1 MSSAA
6 EPGGRARGGIGPGGP
21 GEAPGPADQRPP
33 RPEAHAGTFYPADP
47 DQLEREVEALIR
59 DADLAARHEVPLP
72 RPPLGLLVPHAALH
86 FSGRVAAHGWR
97 QVREL
102 DPATV
107 VIAGTNHFAAWFAG
121 VGVWAGGAWQTPL
134 GPRAVDDELGAAT
147 EGLGRP
153 FVPTVD
159 AHLDEHSIEV
169 QLPLLAAVVPRSRIV
184 PLLVSLPDPAAC
196 REAGRWLGLLL
207 RDRLAAGE
215 RVVLVASSDLAHYPT
230 ESRAHEIDRQVLEP
244 ILALDP
250 WQLAR
255 RELELRRSGIRGLA
269 CGLCGFEP
277 VLFTLAAVR
286 EMGARRGILLAHGTS
301 ADVPGGDPGRVVGYA
316 AVEFVA

>member
-1 MSSAA
+1 MRPETSSGAVD
-6 EPGGRARGGIGPGGP
+6 
-21 GEAPGPADQRPP
+21 PGPTAAGPAGTPDDLRPP
-33 RPEAHAGTFYPADP
+33 RPEAQAGTFYPADP
-47 DQLEREVEALIR
+47 KQLASEVDALVEQA
-59 DADLAARHEVPLP
+59 DAAAAREAPP
-72 RPPLGLLVPHAALH
+72 PGPPLGLLVPHAALH
-86 FSGRVAAHGWR
+86 FSGWVAARGWR
-97 QVREL
+97 QLREL

-134 GPRAVDDELGAAT
+134 GPREIDDELGAAI

-153 FVPTVD
+153 FMPTVE

-169 QLPLLAAVVPRSRIV
+169 QLPLLAAVAPRSRIV

-196 REAGRWLGLLL
+196 REAGRRVGALL
-207 RDRLAAGE
+207 RDRLCAGE

-230 ESRAHEIDRQVLEP
+230 ESRAHEVDRHVLEP
-244 ILALDP
+244 ILVLDP

-255 RELELRRSGIRGLA
+255 RELELRGAGIRGLA

-277 VLFTLAAVR
+277 VLFTLAAAC
-286 EMGARRGILLAHGTS
+286 EMGATRGVLLAHGTS

>member
-1 MSSAA
+1 MSSPWG
-6 EPGGRARGGIGPGGP
+6 PGGRARGGLEPGGP
-21 GEAPGPADQRPP
+21 SDTPEPAERRPP
-33 RPEAHAGTFYPADP
+33 RPEAHAGTFYPAAP
-47 DQLEREVEALIR
+47 DQLSSEVRMLI
-59 DADLAARHEVPLP
+59 DQAELAEVRAAPSP
-72 RPPLGLLVPHAALH
+72 GRPIGLLVPHAALH
-86 FSGRVAAHGWR
+86 FSGRVAVQGWR
-97 QVREL
+97 QLREL

-107 VIAGTNHFAAWFAG
+107 VIAGTNHFAAWFTG

-134 GPRAVDDELGAAT
+134 GPRPVDDELTAAI

-153 FVPTVD
+153 FVPAID
-159 AHLDEHSIEV
+159 PHLDEHSIEV
-169 QLPLLAAVVPRSRIV
+169 QLPLLAVLAPRSRIV

-196 REAGRWLGLLL
+196 REAGRRLGLLL
-207 RDRLAAGE
+207 RDRLAVGE

-230 ESRAHEIDRQVLEP
+230 ESRAHEVDHQVLEP

-250 WQLAR
+250 WRLAH

-277 VLFTLAAVR
+277 VLFTLSAVR

-316 AVEFVA
+316 AVVFVA

>member
-1 MSSAA
+1 MSRPV
-6 EPGGRARGGIGPGGP
+6 EPEGAG
-21 GEAPGPADQRPP
+21 QQTP
-33 RPEAHAGTFYPADP
+33 RPEAHAGTFYPAAP
-47 DQLEREVEALIR
+47 DQLAGEIEALIR
-59 DADLAARHEVPLP
+59 DADLAARREA
-72 RPPLGLLVPHAALH
+72 PPPGPPVGLLVPHAALH
-86 FSGRVAAHGWR
+86 FSGRIAARGWR
-97 QVREL
+97 ELRGL
-102 DPATV
+102 DPATI
-107 VIAGTNHFAAWFAG
+107 VIAGTNHFAAWFSG
-121 VGVWAGGAWQTPL
+121 VGVWAGGPWQTPL
-134 GPRAVDDELGAAT
+134 GPRPVDHELAAAI

-153 FVPTVD
+153 FGPTVD

-169 QLPLLAAVVPRSRIV
+169 QLPLLAAVAPRSRIV
-184 PLLVSLPDPAAC
+184 PLLVSLADPAAC
-196 REAGRWLGLLL
+196 REAGRRLGQLL

-215 RVVLVASSDLAHYPT
+215 RIVLVASSDLAHYPT
-230 ESRAHEIDRQVLEP
+230 ESRAHEVDRQVLEP

-255 RELELRRSGIRGLA
+255 RELELRRSGIPGLA

-277 VLFTLAAVR
+277 VVFTLAAVR